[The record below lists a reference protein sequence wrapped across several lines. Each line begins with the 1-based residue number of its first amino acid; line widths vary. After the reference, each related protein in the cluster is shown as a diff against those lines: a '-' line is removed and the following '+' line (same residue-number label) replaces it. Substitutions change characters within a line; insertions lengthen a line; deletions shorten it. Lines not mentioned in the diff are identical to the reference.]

1 MINIPAGYELQNLLS
16 SNYNEIC
23 KISKMI
29 EIRKSLIEFLERDVY
44 NNRDNLEYINKN
56 YKFSA
61 GDFSYKP
68 SKFNKSLLKELNFK
82 LKESWISEREYN
94 KEEILSKC
102 VDYIIYR
109 EILLNAREYIN
120 KGISIFHW
128 DKVSIPTKTISLFNI
143 LTEEDFVDFN
153 YENNILE
160 IIKMESFENYEG
172 FYLFSKREN
181 FISTNDAYKY
191 MEANR
196 REGGNKKRIL
206 MFNDEN
212 IILKI
217 VKINKDRTYE
227 LLSTERLNKN
237 ELNKYDL
244 LVIERQELINNLK
257 SIVSTDFLIKKWR
270 DVKC

>member
-120 KGISIFHW
+120 ILNAREYINKGINIFHG

-172 FYLFSKREN
+172 FYLFSKRE
-181 FISTNDAYKY
+181 
-191 MEANR
+191 
-196 REGGNKKRIL
+196 GGDKKRIL

>member
-102 VDYIIYR
+102 IDYIIYR

-120 KGISIFHW
+120 KGINIFHW

-172 FYLFSKREN
+172 FYLFSKRE
-181 FISTNDAYKY
+181 
-191 MEANR
+191 
-196 REGGNKKRIL
+196 GGDKKRIL